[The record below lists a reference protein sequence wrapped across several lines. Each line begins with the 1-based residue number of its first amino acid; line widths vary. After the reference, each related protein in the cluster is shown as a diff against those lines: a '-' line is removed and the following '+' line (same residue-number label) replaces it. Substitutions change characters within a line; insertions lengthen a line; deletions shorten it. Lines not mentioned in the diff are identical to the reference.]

1 MLKELGLGLVLMLA
15 GDGELARRAGDA
27 LIRDKVR
34 DALEEGGFEEV
45 AYAGWDKGYRDGRF
59 WVGFDSV
66 AVVRRGAR
74 LEASAARIFPL
85 SVDLEFEA
93 GRVVTASSARS
104 WSFDRVT
111 VDGDFSLFSEGLEVR
126 GAGLEDGAG
135 GDAGGTERFCL
146 FREGCA
152 YEASFGSARV
162 PAFALAVARRG
173 ADARVHFAWEET
185 EGCVELLL
193 EDVAVPRGTALAALG
208 EGLLAD
214 RWPATA
220 VLREGVCALEGPVPG
235 VAEVRAEE
243 RAPWASRDPR
253 IDEVLAVLLVA
264 LPEAYAYLVE

>member
-1 MLKELGLGLVLMLA
+1 MLRELGLGLVLMLA

-27 LIRDKVR
+27 LIREKVQ
-34 DALEEGGFEEV
+34 DAIAEGGFEEV
-45 AYAGWDKGYRDGRF
+45 AYAGWDKGYREGRF
-59 WVGFDSV
+59 WVGFDAV

-85 SVDLEFEA
+85 SVDLEFED
-93 GRVVTASSARS
+93 GQVVTAASARS

-111 VDGDFSLFSEGLEVR
+111 VDGQFSLFSEGLEVR
-126 GAGLEDGAG
+126 GAGLEDA
-135 GDAGGTERFCL
+135 AAEHSAASVERFCL

-152 YEASFGSARV
+152 YEVSFGSARV
-162 PAFALAVARRG
+162 PAFALELARRG
-173 ADARVHFAWEET
+173 GGARVHFAWEER

-193 EDVAVPRGTALAALG
+193 EDVSVPRGTALAALG

-220 VLREGVCALEGPVPG
+220 VLREGSCATAPVPRVG
-235 VAEVRAEE
+235 RARMEE

-253 IDEVLAVLLVA
+253 IDEMLAVLLVA
-264 LPEAYAYLVE
+264 LPEAYAYLVD